1 MKAACLRFLS
11 RTGGEE
17 IVKNVS
23 CLWASMPKG
32 ILIKYTD
39 PESGENVLK
48 GLEGRLSLQRR
59 DGTFLRFEEG
69 KSLPGVYSAGGLS
82 AEVLLHTKHYSF
94 RKTDGELNIRLQY
107 LLLPFEEEISLELLL
122 REKPSEK

>member
-32 ILIKYTD
+32 FLIKYTD

-69 KSLPGVYSAGGLS
+69 KACRGYTLPEG
-82 AEVLLHTKHYSF
+82 F
-94 RKTDGELNIRLQY
+94 RSRCFCTPSTTLFG
-107 LLLPFEEEISLELLL
+107 
-122 REKPSEK
+122 KPTGN

>member
-1 MKAACLRFLS
+1 M
-11 RTGGEE
+11 
-17 IVKNVS
+17 KNVS

-32 ILIKYTD
+32 FLIKYTD

-48 GLEGRLSLQRR
+48 GLEGRLFLQRR

-107 LLLPFEEEISLELLL
+107 LLLPFGEEISLELLL